1 MGREMGKMKGE
12 LEDIQRRRLAEE
24 IRKEKEAD
32 KAAKEKIRRAI
43 EQDRLERKAKFSPE
57 AATVAA
63 PTTPKPLTVAA
74 SSGGSKEGKARLAI
88 RLLDGSQV
96 MQEFDAKELLAA
108 VRAFIVSNKDINFNI
123 TFAMSPLPPF
133 TEEDMTKSLH
143 QLGLAPAA
151 RLNVVKR

>member
-1 MGREMGKMKGE
+1 MKSD
-12 LEDIQRRRLAEE
+12 LEDIQRRRIAEE
-24 IRKEKEAD
+24 IRKEKEDD

-43 EQDRLERKAKFSPE
+43 EQDRLERKAKFANE
-57 AATVAA
+57 TVSAAA
-63 PTTPKPLTVAA
+63 PTVSKPLTVTA
-74 SSGGSKEGKARLAI
+74 SSGISKDGKARLAI
-88 RLLDGSQV
+88 RMLDGSQV

-108 VRAFIVSNKDINFNI
+108 VRAFVVSSKDINFNI

-133 TEEDMTKSLH
+133 TESDMTKSLH